1 MFFVEDAAAP
11 IARPVGGPAAMPR
24 HALPWRII
32 MLGFLIGTACL
43 IGLFK
48 VARGGCHG
56 YRGGGR
62 CGSDYGDGSWG
73 PPWRRGRHGSRGF
86 GPRFFLRSIFERLE
100 TTPGQEKV
108 ILQAAD
114 ELRGAFGKA
123 RSELRDSRS
132 DFARVFRGDAVDEA
146 ALSELFLKH
155 DTVISATRRTAVE
168 AVRKAHEALTEE
180 QRSQVADFIERG
192 RGGWDRGPR
201 HWM

>member
-1 MFFVEDAAAP
+1 
-11 IARPVGGPAAMPR
+11 
-24 HALPWRII
+24 
-32 MLGFLIGTACL
+32 MLGFLFGTACL

-62 CGSDYGDGSWG
+62 WGEGGYGDHSWG
-73 PPWRRGRHGSRGF
+73 PPWRHRGHGGRGF

-108 ILQAAD
+108 VMQAAD
-114 ELRGAFGKA
+114 EIRDAFGKA
-123 RSELRDSRS
+123 KSNLRETRS
-132 DFARVFRGDAVDEA
+132 DFARIFRGDVVDEA
-146 ALSELFLKH
+146 SLSDIFVKH
-155 DTVISATRRTAVE
+155 DTVISETRRSAVE

-180 QRSQVADFIERG
+180 QRSRVADFIERG
-192 RGGWDRGPR
+192 RGREGWGRGPR

>member
-1 MFFVEDAAAP
+1 
-11 IARPVGGPAAMPR
+11 
-24 HALPWRII
+24 
-32 MLGFLIGTACL
+32 MLGFLFGTACL

-62 CGSDYGDGSWG
+62 CGSGFDGSFGDRSWG
-73 PPWRRGRHGSRGF
+73 PPWRHRSHGGRGF

-114 ELRGAFGKA
+114 ELRDAFGKA
-123 RSELRDSRS
+123 RGDLRDTRS
-132 DFARVFRGDAVDEA
+132 DFARIFRGDVVDEA
-146 ALSELFLKH
+146 TLSDIFVKH
-155 DTVISATRRTAVE
+155 DTVISETRRTAVE

-192 RGGWDRGPR
+192 RGGPGAWGRGPR